1 MRFFLR
7 RSHDGRMPHE
17 VLGFSRVFLFT
28 RRSTIVGKIDRL
40 VNSVPIQKNPDR
52 PRAVARAGD
61 AAPVARRRLGVAERE
76 RQILDGA
83 IQFFA
88 DKGLDGQLRDLASS
102 IGVTHALLYHY
113 FPTKQAL
120 IDRVYLE
127 LFEGRWQP
135 EWETLLDDAAGSPE
149 DKLTAFYVEYV
160 NVALT
165 REFVRILV
173 FSGLTDHTITDRF
186 FSLLRQR
193 LFTRLIRETRRFRGV
208 SSRARASERETEL
221 LMGLHGGFF
230 YIPMRRWI
238 YAQGVAS
245 DAVPDRFSEA
255 LVRDRVRGYLVASRA
270 LFGTENPSQRTQPV
284 QPTTPRAK
292 KRA

>member
-1 MRFFLR
+1 M
-7 RSHDGRMPHE
+7 
-17 VLGFSRVFLFT
+17 
-28 RRSTIVGKIDRL
+28 VGKIDRS
-40 VNSVPIQKNPDR
+40 VNSVPIQKNPDPR
-52 PRAVARAGD
+52 PSS
-61 AAPVARRRLGVAERE
+61 AAPSAAPAQGAAPRRRLGVAERE

-88 DKGLDGQLRDLASS
+88 DKGLDGQLRDLARS

-127 LFEGRWQP
+127 VFEGRWQP
-135 EWETLLDDAAGSPE
+135 EWETLLDDPTRSPE
-149 DKLTAFYVEYV
+149 DKLTAFYAEYV
-160 NVALT
+160 DAALT

-208 SSRARASERETEL
+208 TSRARASERETEL

-238 YAQGVAS
+238 YGQGVAS
-245 DAVPDRFSEA
+245 DAAPERVSPM
-255 LVRDRVRGYLVASRA
+255 LVRDRVRGYLLASRA
-270 LFGTENPSQRTQPV
+270 LFDTEAQTQPASAAAH
-284 QPTTPRAK
+284 RARR
-292 KRA
+292 RA